1 MIIECPCKKKKFN
14 IDINLIPAEG
24 RNLQCGSCDR
34 IWFYKKEDPIL
45 EPQQTNEDIATKE
58 NEESESSNDDK
69 SNDQKIKQPIKE
81 NKKLKSELSAIKKT
95 ESKPE
100 LVKKTQSS
108 KFFSYLIVFII
119 SLGALIILL
128 DTLKS
133 PLINIFP
140 GLEVLL
146 FNLYETLKAV
156 SYTHL
161 TLPTS
166 HLV

>member
-34 IWFYKKEDPIL
+34 VWFYKKEELIS
-45 EPQQTNEDIATKE
+45 ESPQVNEDIAIKE
-58 NEESESSNDDK
+58 KEDSDKLNDDK
-69 SNDQKIKQPIKE
+69 SKDQLIKQPVEENEKAKSKLSTINETE
-81 NKKLKSELSAIKKT
+81 NKSKEIKKT
-95 ESKPE
+95 K
-100 LVKKTQSS
+100 SS

-128 DTLKS
+128 DTLKT
-133 PLINIFP
+133 PLVNIFP

-146 FNLYETLKAV
+146 FNLYETLKDIKLFIIDL
-156 SYTHL
+156 S
-161 TLPTS
+161 
-166 HLV
+166 

>member
-1 MIIECPCKKKKFN
+1 MIITCPSCKKKFN

-34 IWFYKKEDPIL
+34 VWFYKKEDSIPETSLI
-45 EPQQTNEDIATKE
+45 NEDIAIRE
-58 NEESESSNDDK
+58 NEENDNSNDYK
-69 SNDQKIKQPIKE
+69 SNDQEIKQPVKE
-81 NKKLKSELSAIKKT
+81 NKKSKSELSAIEEI

-128 DTLKS
+128 DTLKT

-146 FNLYETLKAV
+146 FNLYETLKDIKLFIIDL
-156 SYTHL
+156 S
-161 TLPTS
+161 
-166 HLV
+166 

>member
-34 IWFYKKEDPIL
+34 VWFYKKEDSIL
-45 EPQQTNEDIATKE
+45 ETPLINEDIAINE
-58 NEESESSNDDK
+58 NEEIDNLDDNK
-69 SNDQKIKQPIKE
+69 SNDQEIKRQVEE
-81 NKKLKSELSAIKKT
+81 NKKTKSELSAIKET

-128 DTLKS
+128 DTLKA

-146 FNLYETLKAV
+146 FNLYETLKDIKLFIIDL
-156 SYTHL
+156 S
-161 TLPTS
+161 
-166 HLV
+166 

>member
-34 IWFYKKEDPIL
+34 IWFYKKVEL
-45 EPQQTNEDIATKE
+45 KSEPSQVNQDIAIKE
-58 NEESESSNDDK
+58 KEDSDKLNDDK
-69 SNDQKIKQPIKE
+69 SKNQLIKQPVEENEKAKSKLSNINKTE
-81 NKKLKSELSAIKKT
+81 NKSKEIKKT
-95 ESKPE
+95 K
-100 LVKKTQSS
+100 SS

-128 DTLKS
+128 DTLKT
-133 PLINIFP
+133 PLVNIFP

-146 FNLYETLKAV
+146 FNLYETLKDIKLFIIDL
-156 SYTHL
+156 S
-161 TLPTS
+161 
-166 HLV
+166 

>member
-1 MIIECPCKKKKFN
+1 MIIVCPCKKKKFN

-34 IWFYKKEDPIL
+34 VWFYKKEELIS
-45 EPQQTNEDIATKE
+45 ESPQVNEDIAIKE
-58 NEESESSNDDK
+58 KEDSDKLNDDK
-69 SNDQKIKQPIKE
+69 SKDQLIKQAVEE
-81 NKKLKSELSAIKKT
+81 NEKAKSKLSTINETEKKSEEIKKT
-95 ESKPE
+95 K
-100 LVKKTQSS
+100 SS

-128 DTLKS
+128 DTLKT

-146 FNLYETLKAV
+146 FNLYETLKDIKLFIIDL
-156 SYTHL
+156 S
-161 TLPTS
+161 
-166 HLV
+166 

>member
-34 IWFYKKEDPIL
+34 VWFYKKEELIS
-45 EPQQTNEDIATKE
+45 EPSQVNEDIAIKE
-58 NEESESSNDDK
+58 KEDSDKLNDDK
-69 SNDQKIKQPIKE
+69 SKDLLIKQAVEE
-81 NKKLKSELSAIKKT
+81 NEKAKSKLSTINETEKKSEEIKKT
-95 ESKPE
+95 K
-100 LVKKTQSS
+100 SS

-128 DTLKS
+128 DTLKT
-133 PLINIFP
+133 PLVNIFP

-146 FNLYETLKAV
+146 FNLYETLKDIKLFIKDL
-156 SYTHL
+156 S
-161 TLPTS
+161 
-166 HLV
+166 

>member
-34 IWFYKKEDPIL
+34 IWFYKKVEL
-45 EPQQTNEDIATKE
+45 KSEPSQVNQDIAIKE
-58 NEESESSNDDK
+58 KEDSDKLNDDK
-69 SNDQKIKQPIKE
+69 SKNQLIKQPVEENEKAKSKLSNINKTDNKSKE
-81 NKKLKSELSAIKKT
+81 IKKT
-95 ESKPE
+95 K
-100 LVKKTQSS
+100 SS

-128 DTLKS
+128 DTLKT
-133 PLINIFP
+133 PLVNIFP

-146 FNLYETLKAV
+146 FNLYETLKDIKLFIIDL
-156 SYTHL
+156 S
-161 TLPTS
+161 
-166 HLV
+166 

>member
-1 MIIECPCKKKKFN
+1 MIIDCPCKKKKFN

-34 IWFYKKEDPIL
+34 VWFYKKEDPITETL
-45 EPQQTNEDIATKE
+45 QINENIAIKE
-58 NEESESSNDDK
+58 NEESNNLDDEK
-69 SNDQKIKQPIKE
+69 SNDQEIKQTVNE
-81 NKKLKSELSAIKKT
+81 NKKSKSELSAIKET

-100 LVKKTQSS
+100 LIKKTQSS

-128 DTLKS
+128 DTLKT

-146 FNLYETLKAV
+146 FNLYETLKDIKLFIIDL
-156 SYTHL
+156 S
-161 TLPTS
+161 
-166 HLV
+166 

>member
-34 IWFYKKEDPIL
+34 VWFYKKEDPIPETL
-45 EPQQTNEDIATKE
+45 EINQDIAIQE
-58 NEESESSNDDK
+58 NEYSVKLNDNK
-69 SNDQKIKQPIKE
+69 SKDQIIKQSVEK
-81 NKKLKSELSAIKKT
+81 NKKAKSELSTTKET
-95 ESKPE
+95 ESKSE
-100 LVKKTQSS
+100 AFKKTQSS

-119 SLGALIILL
+119 SLGALIVLL
-128 DTLKS
+128 DTLKT

-146 FNLYETLKAV
+146 FNLYETLKDIKLFIIDL
-156 SYTHL
+156 S
-161 TLPTS
+161 
-166 HLV
+166 

>member
-34 IWFYKKEDPIL
+34 IWFYKKEEL
-45 EPQQTNEDIATKE
+45 KSEPSQVNEDIAIKDKE
-58 NEESESSNDDK
+58 DSDKLNDDK
-69 SNDQKIKQPIKE
+69 SKDQLIKQPVEENEKAKSKLSTINETE
-81 NKKLKSELSAIKKT
+81 NKSEEI
-95 ESKPE
+95 
-100 LVKKTQSS
+100 KKTQSS

-128 DTLKS
+128 DTLKT

-146 FNLYETLKAV
+146 FNLYETLKDIKLFIIDL
-156 SYTHL
+156 S
-161 TLPTS
+161 
-166 HLV
+166 

>member
-34 IWFYKKEDPIL
+34 VWFYKKEELIS
-45 EPQQTNEDIATKE
+45 ESPQVNEDIAIKE
-58 NEESESSNDDK
+58 KEDSDKLNDDK
-69 SNDQKIKQPIKE
+69 SKDQLIKQAVEE
-81 NKKLKSELSAIKKT
+81 NEKAKSKLSTINETEKKSEEIKKT
-95 ESKPE
+95 K
-100 LVKKTQSS
+100 SS

-128 DTLKS
+128 DTLKT

-146 FNLYETLKAV
+146 FNLYETLKDV
-156 SYTHL
+156 KLFIIDLS
-161 TLPTS
+161 
-166 HLV
+166 

>member
-14 IDINLIPAEG
+14 IDINLIPAQG

-34 IWFYKKEDPIL
+34 VWFYKKEDPIP
-45 EPQQTNEDIATKE
+45 ERTQINEDIVIQQNKDSDKLNVDTSK
-58 NEESESSNDDK
+58 DDL
-69 SNDQKIKQPIKE
+69 IKKPVEE
-81 NKKLKSELSAIKKT
+81 NKKAKSELSTINENENK
-95 ESKPE
+95 SKE
-100 LVKKTQSS
+100 TKKTQSS

-128 DTLKS
+128 DTLKT

-146 FNLYETLKAV
+146 FNLYETLKDIKLFIIDL
-156 SYTHL
+156 S
-161 TLPTS
+161 
-166 HLV
+166 

>member
-1 MIIECPCKKKKFN
+1 MIITCPSCKKKFN

-24 RNLQCGSCDR
+24 RNLQCGSCDH

-45 EPQQTNEDIATKE
+45 EPQQINEDIATKE

-95 ESKPE
+95 EIKTE
-100 LVKKTQSS
+100 LDKQTQNS

-146 FNLYETLKAV
+146 FNLYETLKDIKLFIIDL
-156 SYTHL
+156 S
-161 TLPTS
+161 
-166 HLV
+166 

>member
-34 IWFYKKEDPIL
+34 VWFYKKEDSIPETSLI
-45 EPQQTNEDIATKE
+45 NEDIAIRE
-58 NEESESSNDDK
+58 NEENDNSNDYK
-69 SNDQKIKQPIKE
+69 SNDQEIKQPVKE
-81 NKKLKSELSAIKKT
+81 NKKSKSELSAIEET

-128 DTLKS
+128 DTLKT

-146 FNLYETLKAV
+146 FNLYETLKDIKLFIMDL
-156 SYTHL
+156 S
-161 TLPTS
+161 
-166 HLV
+166 

>member
-34 IWFYKKEDPIL
+34 IWFYKKENPITKQAQL
-45 EPQQTNEDIATKE
+45 NDDIAIKE
-58 NEESESSNDDK
+58 KKDNDKLNDDK
-69 SNDQKIKQPIKE
+69 SKDQLIKQPVEESKKAKFELSSIKE
-81 NKKLKSELSAIKKT
+81 TDSKT
-95 ESKPE
+95 D
-100 LVKKTQSS
+100 LIKKTQSS

-119 SLGALIILL
+119 SLGALIVLL
-128 DTLKS
+128 DTLKT

-146 FNLYETLKAV
+146 FNLYETLKDIKLFIMDL
-156 SYTHL
+156 S
-161 TLPTS
+161 
-166 HLV
+166 

>member
-34 IWFYKKEDPIL
+34 VWFYKKKDSIPETSLI
-45 EPQQTNEDIATKE
+45 NEDNAIRE
-58 NEESESSNDDK
+58 NEENDNSNDYK
-69 SNDQKIKQPIKE
+69 SNNQEIKQPVKE
-81 NKKLKSELSAIKKT
+81 NKKSKSELSAIEET

-128 DTLKS
+128 DTLKT

-146 FNLYETLKAV
+146 FNLYETLKDIKLFIIDL
-156 SYTHL
+156 S
-161 TLPTS
+161 
-166 HLV
+166 